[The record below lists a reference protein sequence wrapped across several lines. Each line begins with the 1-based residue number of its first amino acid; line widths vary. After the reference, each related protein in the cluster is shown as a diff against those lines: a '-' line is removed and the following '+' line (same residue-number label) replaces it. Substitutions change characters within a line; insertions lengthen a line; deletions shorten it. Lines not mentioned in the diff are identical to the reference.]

1 MINYQINHTANVT
14 KVLSKLFL
22 LPIVSG
28 KPLQIH
34 PNVKKNG
41 MQEVNIIAAEARNLL
56 VEYYSQCEIMYRR
69 GAEFLGDAARNK
81 LVSAV

>member
-1 MINYQINHTANVT
+1 ME
-14 KVLSKLFL
+14 
-22 LPIVSG
+22 
-28 KPLQIH
+28 
-34 PNVKKNG
+34 
-41 MQEVNIIAAEARNLL
+41 EVNIIAAEARNLL